1 MRPSS
6 AATCCTLAAVVAL
19 YVILQPL
26 VARGGEEEGSSEGH
40 SNVLLLYSGAE
51 EAAGWFRVSIDDTL
65 FAARLA
71 CKDIAIAALALLG
84 GSGSPLNT
92 IELLVRPRARG
103 ARLGCACANNM
114 YNKDKI
120 NKPSYS

>member
-6 AATCCTLAAVVAL
+6 AAACCTLAAVVAL

-26 VARGGEEEGSSEGH
+26 VARGEEEDGSSEGH

-51 EAAGWFRVSIDDTL
+51 EAAGWFRASIDDTL

-71 CKDIAIAALALLG
+71 CKDIAIALLG

-92 IELLVRPRARG
+92 IELLVRTRARG

-120 NKPSYS
+120 NKPRTP

>member
-6 AATCCTLAAVVAL
+6 AAACCTLAAVVAL
-19 YVILQPL
+19 YVILHPL
-26 VARGGEEEGSSEGH
+26 AALGGKEEGSSEGH

-51 EAAGWFRVSIDDTL
+51 EAAGWFRASIDDTL

-71 CKDIAIAALALLG
+71 CKDIAIALLG

-92 IELLVRPRARG
+92 IELLVRTRAGG
-103 ARLGCACANNM
+103 ARLGYACANNM
-114 YNKDKI
+114 YNN
-120 NKPSYS
+120 NKPQTP